1 MFGMGVILDIFYS
14 SGSSPSEID
23 VLNSLV
29 TASVILR
36 AVFWSMI
43 AEIASSP
50 LDLVVSSERRRVYT
64 SSEHRMLSRES
75 SGLTDWISVGI
86 CSVLK

>member
-1 MFGMGVILDIFYS
+1 MLRDIFYS
-14 SGSSPSEID
+14 SGSLASKID

-43 AEIASSP
+43 AEIPPSP
-50 LDLVVSSERRRVYT
+50 LDLVVSSDCRRVYT

-75 SGLTDWISVGI
+75 SGLTDGISVRLMGI